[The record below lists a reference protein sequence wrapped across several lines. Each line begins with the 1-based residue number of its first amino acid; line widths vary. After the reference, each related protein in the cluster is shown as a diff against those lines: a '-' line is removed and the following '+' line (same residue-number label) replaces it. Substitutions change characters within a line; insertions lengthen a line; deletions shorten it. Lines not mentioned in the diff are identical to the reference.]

1 MASCPGEDDGDDL
14 EVEGADGEE
23 SRHQEGLMGILRV
36 QPWGQMRSWL
46 LMDDSGVSAL
56 TDTLPQPTPT
66 KSFFNSPWPGSGLKA

>member
-1 MASCPGEDDGDDL
+1 
-14 EVEGADGEE
+14 
-23 SRHQEGLMGILRV
+23 MGILRV